1 MPFSP
6 EEFQKSINQELILV
20 KDRVKNLIDIKV
32 NHPGEDG
39 SYREA
44 ILRNVIK
51 RFLPNNISIGT
62 GFVVAKKSGRFER
75 TSQIDIILYD
85 NTYPLLFQE
94 GDFIITTPKNVKAI
108 IEVKTTI
115 INSNTDEK
123 NGITKIVD
131 KARKNYEVIV
141 SGNKK
146 IFNGIFAFNYGD
158 SIIDGRN
165 ENLSVV
171 VENALKCS
179 NGKINH
185 ISLGDKIFIK
195 YWHNQ
200 NNPSIKRDCLSDC
213 FFNIYKLEALSF
225 SYFISNL
232 IDNIVDKTMNDRW
245 WFMFPIGG
253 EYGKE
258 AHLIAQCPLLN
269 VIRRQS

>member
-1 MPFSP
+1 MPFNP

-20 KDRVKNLIDIKV
+20 KDRVKNLIEIDV
-32 NHPGEDG
+32 NHHGEDG

-62 GFVVAKKSGRFER
+62 GFVVAKKSQNFKR

-115 INSNTDEK
+115 KNTDLKE
-123 NGITKIVD
+123 IID
-131 KARKNYEVIV
+131 KARKNYEIIV

-146 IFNGIFAFNYGD
+146 IFNGVFAFNYD
-158 SIIDGRN
+158 NPIIVGSND
-165 ENLSVV
+165 NLSS
-171 VENALKCS
+171 ALKDALES
-179 NGKINH
+179 SKGKINH

-195 YWHNQ
+195 YWHNETK
-200 NNPSIKRDCLSDC
+200 PSIKRESPSNC
-213 FFNIYKLEALSF
+213 FFNIYQLEALSF

-258 AHLIAQCPLLN
+258 AHVIGQCPLEAERTL
-269 VIRRQS
+269 S

>member
-20 KDRVKNLIDIKV
+20 KDRVKNLIDIDI
-32 NHPGEDG
+32 NHHGEDG

-62 GFVVAKKSGRFER
+62 GFVVAKKNNNFKR

-94 GDFIITTPKNVKAI
+94 GDFIITTPKNIKAI

-115 INSNTDEK
+115 KNTDLQE
-123 NGITKIVD
+123 IVD
-131 KARKNYEVIV
+131 KARKNYEIIV

-146 IFNGIFAFNYGD
+146 IFNGVFAFNYNDD
-158 SIIDGRN
+158 SIVDSRKN
-165 ENLSVV
+165 MLATTVKD
-171 VENALKCS
+171 ALKCS
-179 NGKINH
+179 EGKVNH
-185 ISLGDKIFIK
+185 ISLGDEIFVK
-195 YWHNQ
+195 YWHKETKPNIKQ
-200 NNPSIKRDCLSDC
+200 DCESNN

-253 EYGKE
+253 QYGKE
-258 AHLIAQCPLLN
+258 AHVIGQCPLD
-269 VIRRQS
+269 VERVQS

>member
-20 KDRVKNLIDIKV
+20 KDRVKNLIDIDI
-32 NHPGEDG
+32 NHHGEDG

-62 GFVVAKKSGRFER
+62 GFVVAKKNNNFKR

-85 NTYPLLFQE
+85 NTYPLLFRE

-115 INSNTDEK
+115 RNADLK
-123 NGITKIVD
+123 NIID
-131 KARKNYEVIV
+131 KATKNYEIIV

-146 IFNGIFAFNYGD
+146 IFNGVFAFNYD
-158 SIIDGRN
+158 EFN
-165 ENLSVV
+165 NALSTTVK
-171 VENALKCS
+171 NALKGS
-179 NGKINH
+179 QGKVNH
-185 ISLGDKIFIK
+185 ISLGDKVFIK
-195 YWHNQ
+195 YWHNET
-200 NNPSIKRDCLSDC
+200 NLSIKRASKSNN
-213 FFNIYKLEALSF
+213 FFNIYELEALSF

-245 WFMFPIGG
+245 WFMFPIRGQ
-253 EYGKE
+253 YGKE
-258 AHLIAQCPLLN
+258 AHVIGQCPLD
-269 VIRRQS
+269 VERVQS

>member
-20 KDRVKNLIDIKV
+20 KDRVKNLIDIDI
-32 NHPGEDG
+32 NHHGEDG

-62 GFVVAKKSGRFER
+62 GFVVAKKNNNFKR

-115 INSNTDEK
+115 KNTDLKE
-123 NGITKIVD
+123 IVD
-131 KARKNYEVIV
+131 KARKNYEIIV

-146 IFNGIFAFNYGD
+146 IFNGVFAFNYD

-165 ENLSVV
+165 DNLSLAIK
-171 VENALKCS
+171 NALKSS
-179 NGKINH
+179 NGKVNH

-200 NNPSIKRDCLSDC
+200 NDLSIKRDCPSNC
-213 FFNIYKLEALSF
+213 FFNIYELEALSF

-253 EYGKE
+253 KYGKE
-258 AHLIAQCPLLN
+258 VHAIGQCPFD
-269 VIRRQS
+269 VEKAQS